1 MPRLANNIGTVTLER
16 FVAAMEQQH
25 DRDDI
30 TDDVS
35 TDELF
40 AEWAIAQ
47 WLRLEIHRYR
57 RAEAARAVVNE
68 DLTD

>member
-1 MPRLANNIGTVTLER
+1 MPRLANNIGPAR
-16 FVAAMEQQH
+16 FQDFVATMELQH
-25 DRDDI
+25 TREEI